1 MPPALNGLA
10 KRALRVKTEGLMVD
24 DTIIQFRGNERPQP
38 RNDEA
43 GDAPSRGAE
52 VMFDRRE
59 LSTILSLYGR
69 MVAAGEWRDYA
80 IGAGR
85 EHAVFAVFRHT
96 AEMPL
101 YRIEKN
107 PLPWLDEMLN
117 AAEHTNFFENRATEY
132 SKASTT
138 GSWEDAF
145 ADSTFTT
152 AQPDGEIAVA
162 RH

>member
-1 MPPALNGLA
+1 MN
-10 KRALRVKTEGLMVD
+10 TDGLMAD
-24 DTIIQFRGNERPQP
+24 DTIIQFRGGERPQP

-43 GDAPSRGAE
+43 GDASARGGE

-101 YRIEKN
+101 YRIEKR
-107 PLPWLDEMLN
+107 PSLR
-117 AAEHTNFFENRATEY
+117 NRQGMY
-132 SKASTT
+132 CVVAS
-138 GSWEDAF
+138 GGLVMKRGHEL
-145 ADSTFTT
+145 
-152 AQPDGEIAVA
+152 AQVLRVLEPKRPSAVE
-162 RH
+162 